1 MKKRIWVIILTVC
14 GTVGLATALAA
25 GDSQEA
31 IIRDL
36 ISQRTDTM
44 AGFYAGEIGRDEAIE
59 TISYMETDLL
69 MQADIENIDRYFRT
83 DIEQVKKYQF
93 EHIRITDS
101 HEDMICADVTI
112 RWEAEGLD
120 GREEFYHTYQVICVK
135 EDNRYKLDQF
145 Y

>member
-59 TISYMETDLL
+59 TIAYMETDLL
-69 MQADIENIDRYFRT
+69 MQTDIENIDRYFRT

-101 HEDMICADVTI
+101 HEDMRRCDHAVGSRRI
-112 RWEAEGLD
+112 
-120 GREEFYHTYQVICVK
+120 GRQGRILPYISGNMRK
-135 EDNRYKLDQF
+135 RR
-145 Y
+145 